1 MAPVDAVLQF
11 TAEIDMLEAAEAPD
25 AAQTAAD
32 LPDGSLNIFV
42 ATEEWFGSQW
52 RADKAFRPQVTPGF
66 RACRDQ
72 LDHWNVFGPEGEP
85 VRTEVQGL

>member
-1 MAPVDAVLQF
+1 MLQF
-11 TAEIDMLEAAEAPD
+11 TAEIESLEAAEAPD
-25 AAQTAAD
+25 APASAAD
-32 LPDGSLNIFV
+32 LPAAANLNIFV

-72 LDHWNVFGPEGEP
+72 LQHWNVFGPEGEP
-85 VRTEVQGL
+85 VRTAVQGQ